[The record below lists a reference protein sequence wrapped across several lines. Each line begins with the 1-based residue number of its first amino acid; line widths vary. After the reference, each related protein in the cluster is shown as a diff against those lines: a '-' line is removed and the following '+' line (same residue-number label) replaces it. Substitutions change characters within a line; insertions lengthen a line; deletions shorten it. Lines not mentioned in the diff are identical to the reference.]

1 MNQQEAFQRVV
12 EHLRTQKVQAMVDH
26 LTLGKVCVYRTEE
39 GLGCAIGCLL
49 TGIPIDD
56 NDNNCSILELIE
68 SNHVV
73 QNRLE
78 GLPMQYLEDLQNL
91 HDNNLFWDAPGPPKT
106 SFHEASSGGPSFN
119 DKGEAWAK
127 RLADQWGMD
136 MPPKETP

>member
-1 MNQQEAFQRVV
+1 MA
-12 EHLRTQKVQAMVDH
+12 DH
-26 LTLGKVCVYRTEE
+26 LTLGEACVYRNEA

-91 HDNNLFWDAPGPPKT
+91 HDDPLFWNVLADGKP
-106 SFHEASSGGPSFN
+106 EGPSFN
-119 DKGEAWAK
+119 DRGESWAK
-127 RLADQWGMD
+127 GMASQYGLD